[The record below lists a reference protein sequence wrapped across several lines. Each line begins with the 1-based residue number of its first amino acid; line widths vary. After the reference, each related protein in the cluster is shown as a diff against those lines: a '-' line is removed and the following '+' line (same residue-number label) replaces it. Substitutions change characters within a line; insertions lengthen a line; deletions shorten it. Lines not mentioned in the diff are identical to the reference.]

1 MWYRTAIDLGK
12 LFGFGQPEPP
22 KPPEPVKKPGVP
34 DDVFRDLVRAKVPQ
48 PVEVEQIDHTK
59 GDHHL
64 ILTGSGGIH
73 QGSSHSSYIDK
84 ILDQTRKSLKDN
96 PEIAERYNIR
106 DLPDKAYGP
115 MDYAE
120 RINFDS
126 GPERPFMEQEDAVT
140 EILHDYFDKGIRI
153 SNMGTMMSV
162 NAVHVPTFTQMVK
175 LFEIIHLLQPQNVRF
190 KIRTANGVFD
200 EVYDIDAAA
209 DFKNDI
215 KQFEMYGK
223 KKPST
228 MRQWRDY

>member
-1 MWYRTAIDLGK
+1 MWYREAINLSN
-12 LFGFGQPEPP
+12 LFGKKQIQTPQDPEPIE
-22 KPPEPVKKPGVP
+22 KPDIP
-34 DDVFRDLVRAKVPQ
+34 DDVFRDVVRANIPQ
-48 PVEVEQIDHTK
+48 PVDQIDHSK

-64 ILTGSGGIH
+64 ILTGSGDIH

-84 ILDQTRKSLKDN
+84 ILDQSRKSLRNN
-96 PEIAERYNIR
+96 PEITEKYNIR
-106 DLPDKAYGP
+106 NLPDKAYGP

-126 GPERPFMEQEDAVT
+126 GPDQPFMEQEDAVA

-153 SNMGTMMSV
+153 SNMGSMMSV
-162 NAVHVPTFTQMVK
+162 NAVHVPTFTQMQK
-175 LFEIIHLLQPQNVRF
+175 LFEIMHLLQPQNVRF
-190 KIRTANGVFD
+190 KIKTNSGVFD
-200 EVYDIDAAA
+200 SVYDIDDAA

-228 MRQWRDY
+228 MRHWRDF

>member
-1 MWYRTAIDLGK
+1 MWYRTAIDFGK

-22 KPPEPVKKPGVP
+22 KQPEPVKKPGVP
-34 DDVFRDLVRAKVPQ
+34 DDVFRDLVKANVPQ
-48 PVEVEQIDHTK
+48 PIEVEQIDHSQ

-84 ILDQTRKSLKDN
+84 ILDQTRKGLKDN

-162 NAVHVPTFTQMVK
+162 NAVHVPTYTQMVK
-175 LFEIIHLLQPQNVRF
+175 LFDIIHKIQPQNVRF

-209 DFKNDI
+209 DFKDDI
-215 KQFEMYGK
+215 IHFEMYGK

>member
-1 MWYRTAIDLGK
+1 MWYRTAIDFGK
-12 LFGFGQPEPP
+12 LFGFGQPESP

-34 DDVFRDLVRAKVPQ
+34 DDVFRDLVRSNVPQ
-48 PVEVEQIDHTK
+48 PIETNQIDHSQ

>member
-1 MWYRTAIDLGK
+1 MWYRTAIDFGK
-12 LFGFGQPEPP
+12 LFGFRQPEPP

-34 DDVFRDLVRAKVPQ
+34 DDVFRDLVRSTVPQ
-48 PVEVEQIDHTK
+48 PIEVDQIDHSQ

-73 QGSSHSSYIDK
+73 QGSIHISYIDK